1 VCATAAHG
9 KEQPPVGGRCGTVP
23 ALRPPVT
30 TVLFDFAGT
39 LFSPRPAIEWVS
51 AAAVDCGITLTRHE
65 IAALAAEYLAVGLPG
80 GPYPTSVAPDLLD
93 AYAQRDLSTAAHRA
107 AYVGL
112 LSTVAAPCE
121 GLAEAIYTEVLR
133 PQGWLPY
140 RDAQRVVAALD
151 ARGIK
156 LGVVSNVGFDLR
168 PILWHHG
175 FEVLAAHCTLSFE
188 HGVAKPDPAIFEAA
202 LTGLQA
208 SPAETL
214 MVGDHPVADAA
225 AASVGC
231 RTMLLPMSPP
241 GATHGLEGVLRMVA
255 PGQP

>member
-1 VCATAAHG
+1 
-9 KEQPPVGGRCGTVP
+9 
-23 ALRPPVT
+23 
-30 TVLFDFAGT
+30 
-39 LFSPRPAIEWVS
+39 
-51 AAAVDCGITLTRHE
+51 
-65 IAALAAEYLAVGLPG
+65 
-80 GPYPTSVAPDLLD
+80 
-93 AYAQRDLSTAAHRA
+93 
-107 AYVGL
+107 
-112 LSTVAAPCE
+112 
-121 GLAEAIYTEVLR
+121 
-133 PQGWLPY
+133 
-140 RDAQRVVAALD
+140 VVVALD

-241 GATHGLEGVLRMVA
+241 GATHGLEGVLRVVA